1 MNLQEIRQ
9 TVTETVLPILSQ
21 RDAFLVDLQ
30 LRMERTSVLIQ
41 LFVDTDDGIT
51 IQRCADLSRE
61 MIAVLDK
68 ERTFGGEGYRLEVS
82 SPGIERPLT
91 LLRQYKKNIG
101 RKFKVRFRQGA
112 EERVIS
118 GSLVAVQ
125 GDQLTFESPSAGTTI
140 SLLFNE
146 IVESREELPW

>member
-21 RDAFLVDLQ
+21 HDAFLVDLQ
-30 LRMERTSVLIQ
+30 LRMERKAVLIQ
-41 LFVDTDDGIT
+41 LFIDTDDGIT
-51 IQRCADLSRE
+51 IQQCAELNRE
-61 MIAVLDK
+61 MIAAMEK
-68 ERTFGGEGYRLEVS
+68 GRTFGDSGYRLEVS

-101 RKFKVRFRQGA
+101 RRFKVRYRQGA
-112 EERVIS
+112 EEKVLS
-118 GSLVAVQ
+118 GSLVSVQ
-125 GDQLTFESPSAGTTI
+125 GDQLTFEGASADATV
-140 SLLFNE
+140 SLPFNE